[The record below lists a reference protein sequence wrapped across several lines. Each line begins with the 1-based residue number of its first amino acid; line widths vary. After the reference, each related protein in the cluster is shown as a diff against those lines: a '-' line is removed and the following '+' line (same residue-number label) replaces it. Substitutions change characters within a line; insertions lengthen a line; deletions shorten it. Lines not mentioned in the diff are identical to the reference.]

1 MTIETSE
8 TVFLGVAVWDTAY
21 SFDRLFTYQATEP
34 VAVGCRVI
42 VPFGRGNRERIGMVL
57 EIQDSS
63 PESAVKSILS
73 VVDTLPVLQKEQLDL
88 VFWLRE
94 MTFCTYCDA
103 IRTILPAGMQ
113 LQIVQKT
120 ILTEPAPDVSLSEE
134 EAAYYHALQ
143 QTKTVVSFQKLL
155 RNPLAGNLLEKG
167 FLKTVAAAKPRV
179 QESLVKMVSLPE
191 VLPER
196 RMTPKQQ
203 LLVKLLQESG
213 TLSEK
218 EACHRCGITK
228 SVVQSAEKN
237 GLVICTMQSAER
249 VPTAIAVTEP
259 LSAIVLSDA
268 QQAVMEQVLQAV
280 ISEKT
285 AYFLLHGVTGSG
297 KTRVFQKLIAETLQ
311 IGKQAIVLVPEIAL
325 TPQIV
330 GQFQSLFGD
339 AVVVMHSELSD
350 RQRQDAYQRMQAGTA
365 KIAIGTRSAVF
376 APVQKLGII
385 IVDEEGERT
394 YKSDHA
400 PRYHAIAVARK
411 RCQTHHCPLLL
422 ASATPSI
429 ESYYYA
435 KKGIYTLL
443 ELKQRYRNMPLPE
456 VTVVD
461 MNQERQ
467 LGNATPFS
475 NPLIRAMQETI
486 SAGKQ
491 VLLLLNR
498 RGYHA
503 IISCCD
509 CNQPIYC
516 PNCSVPMTY
525 HKVSDQLMCHY
536 CGHMQPIVENCPK
549 CGGNRF
555 RRMGFG
561 TQQMEEQLQE
571 LFPHA
576 KVLRI
581 DADTTVSRYA
591 YEEKFTAFRNKEYDI
606 MVGTQMIGK
615 GLDFPDVTL
624 VGVLS
629 VDQAL
634 FAGDFRSY
642 ERTFSLITQVV
653 GRSGRGETAGRAIL
667 QTFLPDHYVLQLA
680 ARQDYPAFYEQEF
693 AIRKALL
700 FPPFCDLCVLG
711 FTGEDE
717 ACVAK
722 AAEEAVQQIQI
733 YIQQTGFSLP
743 LWVLGAVPCPYERLK
758 GKYRYRVILKCKNT
772 EPYRTL
778 VRTVLSA
785 VTTQKAFSKLYAYAD
800 MNGDIGV

>member
-1 MTIETSE
+1 MITETSG

-21 SFDRLFTYQATEP
+21 SFDRLFTYQAIEP

-57 EIQDSS
+57 EMQDTP
-63 PESAVKSILS
+63 PESAVKPILS
-73 VVDTLPVLQKEQLDL
+73 VVDALPVLQKEQLDL

-113 LQIVQKT
+113 LQVVQRT
-120 ILTEPAPDVSLSEE
+120 CLTEPAPNVSLSEK
-134 EAAYYHALQ
+134 EAAYYYALQ
-143 QTKTVVSFQKLL
+143 QTKTTAAFQKQLQ
-155 RNPLAGNLLEKG
+155 NPLAKKLLEKG
-167 FLKTVAAAKPRV
+167 LLQTVAAAKPRV
-179 QESLVKMVSLPE
+179 QETLVKIISLPE

-203 LLVKLLQESG
+203 ILVKLLQEFG
-213 TLSEK
+213 TLPEK

-228 SVVQSAEKN
+228 AVVQTAEKN
-237 GLVICTMQSAER
+237 GLVICTMQPAER
-249 VPTAIAVTEP
+249 ATMTVPVIES
-259 LSAIVLSDA
+259 LSAIALSDA
-268 QQAVMEQVLQAV
+268 QQAVMVQVLQAV
-280 ISEKT
+280 IAEKT

-311 IGKQAIVLVPEIAL
+311 MGKQAIVLVPEIAL

-330 GQFQSLFGD
+330 GQFQSLFGN

-350 RQRQDAYQRMQAGTA
+350 RQRQDAYQRMQSGTA
-365 KIAIGTRSAVF
+365 KIAIGTRSAAF
-376 APVQKLGII
+376 APVQKLGLM

-394 YKSDHA
+394 YKSDNA
-400 PRYHAIAVARK
+400 PRYHAVAVARK

-475 NPLIRAMQETI
+475 NTLIRSMQETI

-498 RGYHA
+498 RGYHT

-509 CNQPIYC
+509 CNQPLYC

-536 CGHMQPIVENCPK
+536 CGHMQSMADTCPK

-561 TQQMEEQLQE
+561 TQQMEEQLQV
-571 LFPHA
+571 LFPYA
-576 KVLRI
+576 RVLRM

-591 YEEKFTAFRNKEYDI
+591 YEEKFTAFRNKEYNI

-634 FAGDFRSY
+634 FSGDFRSY

-711 FTGEDE
+711 FTGENE

-722 AAEEAVQQIQI
+722 AAEEAVQQIHI
-733 YIQQTGFSLP
+733 YIKQTGFSLP

-772 EPYRTL
+772 KPYRTL
-778 VRTVLSA
+778 IRTVLAA
-785 VTTQKAFSKLYAYAD
+785 VTAQKAFSKLYGYAD